1 VKEKIMSNYTTDLS
15 EQKRKTTDDARQGE
29 RQKGMPSVL
38 AISTLSVSVIFAI
51 MLAIVIA

>member
-1 VKEKIMSNYTTDLS
+1 MSNYTTDLS